1 MPMPAVYGA
10 VIASASSSSSSAN
23 VSSGRQA
30 VAHLESLPLLVAQ
43 DSCHSITEK
52 HYKLPRF
59 VHRLIARSVTNR
71 VQGIIL
77 VAASSLA
84 FSWVAALPRTA
95 AKPLPAA
102 EALFWQSL
110 VALVLN
116 YVRGAAATTQPVSSI

>member
-1 MPMPAVYGA
+1 MPVPAVYGA
-10 VIASASSSSSSAN
+10 VIASASSASSSSN

-59 VHRLIARSVTNR
+59 VHRFIARSVTKR

-84 FSWVAALPRTA
+84 FSWVAALPRTV
-95 AKPLPAA
+95 AKPLPTA
-102 EALFWQSL
+102 EALFWQCL
-110 VALVLN
+110 TALVLN
-116 YVRGAAATTQPVSSI
+116 YVRGDASIAQLKSWI